1 MTTYVGDEV
10 SELREC
16 FDSLVTQRRLPDELV
31 VVHDFDLPSELVA
44 VIDDLESRADFHV
57 RDVAVDERG
66 RGHARKVGVERAD
79 SEFVAIIDAD
89 DIALP
94 HRLER
99 QLAFFESNPN
109 VDVVGGFIGEF
120 ETSSGEVRAIRE
132 VPTDPDAVRRMAHYR
147 SPVNHPTVMFRRQ
160 AVVDVGNYRHMEY
173 GEDYELWCRLLS
185 NDRVLANVPE
195 VLVKARADGIIARRQ
210 GWDIAKREIEL
221 QRAIVET
228 GFYDWKI
235 ALLNLSV
242 RIPLRFFPKRLLE
255 RTYRRYFR
263 S

>member
-1 MTTYVGDEV
+1 
-10 SELREC
+10 
-16 FDSLVTQRRLPDELV
+16 
-31 VVHDFDLPSELVA
+31 
-44 VIDDLESRADFHV
+44 
-57 RDVAVDERG
+57 
-66 RGHARKVGVERAD
+66 
-79 SEFVAIIDAD
+79 
-89 DIALP
+89 
-94 HRLER
+94 
-99 QLAFFESNPN
+99 
-109 VDVVGGFIGEF
+109 
-120 ETSSGEVRAIRE
+120 
-132 VPTDPDAVRRMAHYR
+132 
-147 SPVNHPTVMFRRQ
+147 
-160 AVVDVGNYRHMEY
+160 MEY

-195 VLVKARADGIIARRQ
+195 VLVKVRADGVIARRQ